1 MTHGK
6 TESASTSHRSKAGE
20 ANPAKH
26 PLNLRQLAEHLHLSQ
41 TTVSLVLNNSPA
53 GRSIPQHTRDR
64 VFEAARKFHYRPN
77 YFARSLRNSRSMSV
91 GVIVPDLSDGYFP
104 VVMSAIEKRLLKAH
118 YFYVTA
124 SHYRRPEL
132 VEEYSRRL
140 MERAVDGLL
149 LLDTPAPV
157 HVPVPAVAVSSHN
170 PAADV
175 TNVVLDHDCAA
186 RLALSHLRDLGHER
200 IACMQGA
207 TGITDAKYR
216 WKSIVSVAEEMGI
229 PLRPELSIQLEESRQ
244 TPEAGYRLMQELLE
258 RTRDFTAVFCFNDI
272 SAIGAIR
279 AIIDAGLRVPEDI
292 SVVGFDDIITA
303 AFCRPSLTTV
313 KQPLQEMGLRAAQ
326 ALLDRI
332 AKPEQEWP
340 AEIVMKP
347 ELIVRESTGP
357 ARPRGAAKNN
367 GHGSAAAPQAAVRG
381 AAGE

>member
-6 TESASTSHRSKAGE
+6 TESAGKSSRHAAGE
-20 ANPAKH
+20 ATPAKQ

-104 VVMSAIEKRLLKAH
+104 VVMSAIEKQLLKAH

-149 LLDTPAPV
+149 LLDTPA
-157 HVPVPAVAVSSHN
+157 HIQVPVPAVAVSSHN
-170 PAADV
+170 PAAGV
-175 TNVVLDHDCAA
+175 TNVVLDHDQGA
-186 RLALSHLRDLGHER
+186 RLALSHLIELGHER
-200 IACMQGA
+200 IAFMQGA
-207 TGITDAKYR
+207 TGITDAQYR
-216 WKSIVSVAEEMGI
+216 WKSIANVAGEMGI
-229 PLRPELSIQLEESRQ
+229 AMRPELCIQLQETRQ
-244 TPEAGYRLMQELLE
+244 TPEAGYQVMQDLLR
-258 RTRDFTAVFCFNDI
+258 RTRDFTAIFCFNDI

-279 AIIDAGLRVPEDI
+279 AIIDAGLRVPDDI
-292 SVVGFDDIITA
+292 SVVGFDDIVTA

-313 KQPLQEMGLRAAQ
+313 KQPLQEMGARAAQ
-326 ALLDRI
+326 VLLDRI
-332 AKPEQEWP
+332 GKPGGEWP
-340 AEIVMKP
+340 AELMMEP

-357 ARPRGAAKNN
+357 ARSLPGAARN
-367 GHGSAAAPQAAVRG
+367 GHLSAAAPHPA
-381 AAGE
+381 